1 MEKRM
6 KVCLVTG
13 ATGFIGQHM
22 LAELAAAGRKV
33 LALGKPEEVF
43 CTAVLRDAGIR
54 TAAAF
59 PVSAAAFAKSDVQF
73 CFGDV
78 AHGKFIESVFAAAE
92 KGGMD
97 IEFVLHFAACATIQK
112 AQENGRE
119 AWRTNYDGTRNVL
132 AAALRRWQR
141 HDSSFRGFFYASTDK
156 VYGEGSRS
164 SYHESDELRPLSCP
178 YDASK
183 ARADELVRSVAGRAV
198 FRRLY
203 IAFAMFTARAIIT
216 RAGLFRGRCIAC
228 CIPKPLPC

>member
-43 CTAVLRDAGIR
+43 CTAVLQDAGIR

-78 AHGKFIESVFAAAE
+78 ADGKFIESVFAAAE

-119 AWRTNYDGTRNVL
+119 A
-132 AAALRRWQR
+132 
-141 HDSSFRGFFYASTDK
+141 
-156 VYGEGSRS
+156 
-164 SYHESDELRPLSCP
+164 
-178 YDASK
+178 
-183 ARADELVRSVAGRAV
+183 
-198 FRRLY
+198 
-203 IAFAMFTARAIIT
+203 
-216 RAGLFRGRCIAC
+216 
-228 CIPKPLPC
+228 

>member
-78 AHGKFIESVFAAAE
+78 ADEKFIESVFAAAE

-141 HDSSFRGFFYASTDK
+141 HDSSFRGFFTL
-156 VYGEGSRS
+156 
-164 SYHESDELRPLSCP
+164 LRTRFTAKAAAVRTMKAMNCVRCHVRMTPLR
-178 YDASK
+178 
-183 ARADELVRSVAGRAV
+183 RAPMNWCAPLPGRAV
-198 FRRLY
+198 FRRSY
-203 IAFAMFTARAIIT
+203 TAFAMFTARAIIT

>member
-1 MEKRM
+1 M

-22 LAELAAAGRKV
+22 LAELAAAGRKM

-78 AHGKFIESVFAAAE
+78 ADGKFIESVFAAAE

-97 IEFVLHFAACATIQK
+97 IEFVLHLLPAPRFRKRRKTEGK
-112 AQENGRE
+112 PGGRIMTGQGMSLQRRCG
-119 AWRTNYDGTRNVL
+119 AGSGTTVRSGDFL
-132 AAALRRWQR
+132 RFYGQGLRRRQPQ
-141 HDSSFRGFFYASTDK
+141 F
-156 VYGEGSRS
+156 V
-164 SYHESDELRPLSCP
+164 P
-178 YDASK
+178 
-183 ARADELVRSVAGRAV
+183 
-198 FRRLY
+198 
-203 IAFAMFTARAIIT
+203 
-216 RAGLFRGRCIAC
+216 
-228 CIPKPLPC
+228 